1 MRPHNEELMDLKNN
15 TLKKIS
21 VVPQPYQKPHP
32 PIHQVVDGIRSIEW
46 AAKNGINTIMW
57 IPTVKALKVKF
68 EAYQKA
74 KSESEKRNVSLGEG
88 VTLVRDM
95 FVANTMEEAK
105 EKAGQH
111 MVNYMKWVCHWRG
124 LGNHMDPGEE
134 LPVTKGKLDLL
145 SYDFLHKRNMLV
157 GTPEYVIDKIKEL
170 KSELNLQNLQV
181 WSNFPGVKH
190 EDCMK
195 SIKMFTE
202 KVMPHFK
209 DDIETKVKKVS

>member
-1 MRPHNEELMDLKNN
+1 MSPPNEEFMNLKNN

-95 FVANTMEEAK
+95 FVADTMEEAK

-145 SYDFLHKRNMLV
+145 SYDFLHKRNMLF

-190 EDCMK
+190 QDCMK

-209 DDIETKVKKVS
+209 EDIDTKIKKVS

>member
-1 MRPHNEELMDLKNN
+1 MLW
-15 TLKKIS
+15 KKLVFFQNLI
-21 VVPQPYQKPHP
+21 KHP
-32 PIHQVVDGIRSIEW
+32 IHLLHQVVDGVRSIEW
-46 AAKNGINTIMW
+46 AAQQGINIIMW
-57 IPTVKALKVKF
+57 IPTVKALKIKF
-68 EAYQKA
+68 EAYKNA
-74 KSESEKRNVSLGEG
+74 RSESEKRRCTDLGEG
-88 VTLVRDM
+88 ISLVRDM

-145 SYDFLHKRNMLV
+145 TYDFLHKRNLLF
-157 GTPEYVIDKIKEL
+157 GTPEYVTDKINEL
-170 KSELNLQNLQV
+170 KSELNLQNLMI

-195 SIKMFTE
+195 SIKLFTE
-202 KVMPHFK
+202 KVMPNFQ
-209 DDIETKVKKVS
+209 DDIDLKKVS